1 MDVKQKYIRE
11 GGYDVDEN
19 FVEQLQDLDIRT
31 GIKIAKFI
39 EKNVKKIPYST
50 LVSTVL
56 GGVVVDDD
64 NTPITFAV
72 EIIKDLSVGKYSQK
86 NLSKASNII
95 LSDLS
100 LIDMDEYLDLLNLNK
115 KSNENRESRSSKKNN
130 PNGL

>member
-1 MDVKQKYIRE
+1 MDVKRRYIKE
-11 GGYDVDEN
+11 AGYDVDEY

-39 EKNVKKIPYST
+39 EINVKNIPTNT

-64 NTPITFAV
+64 NNPITFAV
-72 EIIKDLSVGKYSQK
+72 EIIKDLSPH
-86 NLSKASNII
+86 LI

-100 LIDMDEYLDLLNLNK
+100 LIEMDEYLDLRNLNK
-115 KSNENRESRSSKKNN
+115 KSNEKRKDKRSKKDS
-130 PNGL
+130 